1 MKTVKKNKAVSGYHL
16 LMLLSAVDNNFNARE
31 DMVIKDWMEEK
42 FPFFVDLDSELEVI
56 STLPQEDYMNHF
68 KKCMA
73 DFYMD
78 STQAERNELIQFAM
92 NLVKAD
98 KKITHNENVYLDEL
112 FNEWTDV
119 QSDN

>member
-1 MKTVKKNKAVSGYHL
+1 MKTVKKKKAVAGYHL

-42 FPFFVDLDSELEVI
+42 FPLFVDLDAELEII
-56 STLPQEDYMNHF
+56 SALPREEYMNHF

-78 STQAERNELIQFAM
+78 STQTERNELIQFAM

-98 KKITHNENVYLDEL
+98 KKITHNENIFLDEL

-119 QSDN
+119 GSNN